1 MEKVVIEK
9 LEELVELL
17 NDPDEVVLIK
27 EVKEKLEKILLFAH
41 NPKEISKENKELKE
55 RMKEIIGL
63 VNKTMIDLEVNVDYC
78 IPEVATTSEACDIS
92 GNPHILL
99 TYPKDEYTTHTK
111 KVSLSKTALQ
121 STPEDLTK
129 HVILA
134 IEEFKDEMDDI
145 QMG

>member
-1 MEKVVIEK
+1 MEKEIKER
-9 LEELVELL
+9 LEEIVELL
-17 NDPDEVVLIK
+17 NDPDEVVLEK
-27 EVKEKLEKILLFAH
+27 EVKEKVEKVLTYLN
-41 NPKEISKENKELKE
+41 NPEELVREKKEYKE
-55 RMKEIIGL
+55 RMEEIIGL
-63 VNKTMIDLEVNVDYC
+63 VNKTMIDVDVDVDYC
-78 IPEVATTSEACDIS
+78 IPEVETTSRACDIS

-99 TYPKDEYTTHTK
+99 TYAEDTYTTYTK